1 MEPTGG
7 GGSLGVSPVQSAETS
22 THLEARMRLENKV
35 ALISGGARGMGAA
48 EAKLFAQ
55 EGAKVV
61 IGDVLDEE
69 GHQTEA
75 TINEVGGECLFVHLD
90 VTDETSWGKAV
101 EEAVDR
107 FGKLDILV
115 NNAGVGGGRGMVE
128 DTTVESWDRIMNIN
142 AKGVFL
148 GTKAAIPEM
157 RRAGGGSIINISSV
171 YGLVGSGGS
180 SAYHA
185 SKGAVRLLT
194 KSTAIQYAA
203 EGIRA
208 NSVHPGII
216 ETPMTEAIMSDAE
229 RNQRWINN
237 TPAGRRGK
245 PEDVAYGV
253 LFLASDES
261 SFMTGSELVIDGGFT
276 AQ

>member
-1 MEPTGG
+1 
-7 GGSLGVSPVQSAETS
+7 
-22 THLEARMRLENKV
+22 MRLEGKV

-48 EAKLFAQ
+48 EAKLFAR
-55 EGAKVV
+55 EGASVV
-61 IGDVLDEE
+61 IADVLEEE
-69 GHQTEA
+69 GRQVEA
-75 TINEVGGECLFVHLD
+75 QIGEAGGQAMFLRLD
-90 VTDETSWGKAV
+90 VTSESDWGDAV
-101 EEAVDR
+101 AAAVSQ

-115 NNAGVGGGRGMVE
+115 NNAGVSGGRGLLE
-128 DTTVESWDRIMNIN
+128 DTTVEAWDRVMDIN

-194 KSTAIQYAA
+194 KSTAIQYAG

-208 NSVHPGII
+208 NSIHPGII
-216 ETPMTEAIMSDAE
+216 ATPMTEFTRSNPE
-229 RNQRWINN
+229 LLQRWMTD
-237 TPAGRRGK
+237 TPLGRQGE
-245 PEDVAYGV
+245 PNDVAYGA
-253 LFLASDES
+253 LFLVSDES